1 MQLIYDISGN
11 IGRRALKAWKGV
23 TDFSRFVWEIVIS
36 FQSIRYLRFRSIYSI
51 VINQARFTGINALPF
66 VIIVALLLGATVL
79 IQAMTRLPEFGVE
92 DFIGDI
98 LVVIVAREL
107 GPLITAFIVIGRSG
121 SAIAAEI
128 ATQKQ
133 NREIASLEIMGID
146 TRLYIVFPRIVA
158 SILSIFSLII
168 IFDVVAFMGG
178 YIISRTIVHIPL
190 DVFGRIL
197 LDSFTMRD
205 ILSAVIK
212 SITSGLLIPL
222 ISCYYGF
229 KPTSKFE
236 IPIFVSKAVSRTLI
250 ITFVT
255 SVIISVFFYF

>member
-1 MQLIYDISGN
+1 MHLIYDLSGN
-11 IGRRALKAWKGV
+11 IGRRALAGWKGV
-23 TDFSRFVWEIVIS
+23 TDFSRFIWEIILS
-36 FQSIRYLRFRSIYSI
+36 FQSLRYLRFRSIYSI
-51 VINQARFTGINALPF
+51 VINQTRFTGINALPF
-66 VIIVALLLGATVL
+66 VIVVALLLGATVL

-92 DFIGDI
+92 NFIGDI

-121 SAIAAEI
+121 SAMASEI

-133 NREIASLEIMGID
+133 NRELVSLEIMGID

-168 IFDVVAFMGG
+168 IFNVVAFIGG
-178 YIISRTIVHIPL
+178 YIISQTTVNIPV

-205 ILSAVIK
+205 ILSAVVK
-212 SITSGLLIPL
+212 SIVSGLLIPL

-229 KPTSKFE
+229 KPSSKFE
-236 IPIFVSKAVSRTLI
+236 VPIFVSKAVSRTLI